1 MENIEIKYKALCERF
16 ATHIDAYINEKHLT
30 NQQFGQMVDKSEA
43 SVRNWRKAELLPD
56 LKTILKI
63 CEILKIEYYIL
74 LGSDLDQAFE
84 IYHAYLE
91 HQEHQSSVKALL
103 GLK

>member
-1 MENIEIKYKALCERF
+1 MGNIEKKYKVMCERF
-16 ATHIDAYINEKHLT
+16 AAHINDYITENNLM
-30 NQQFGQMVDKSEA
+30 NQQFGKLIDKSEA

-56 LKTILKI
+56 LKTILCI
-63 CEILKIEYYIL
+63 CDILKIEYYIL

-91 HQEHQSSVKALL
+91 HQEHQSSVKTLL